1 MKLYATT
8 TSERASKG
16 QGGNKLLDID
26 VIAGG
31 NRAKVL
37 SISFKADSSIDKY
50 CINVTSVSGEIW
62 LIRQLKNQLI
72 QYEKDYYMGLIING
86 GR

>member
-16 QGGNKLLDID
+16 QGGNKLLNIDIT
-26 VIAGG
+26 AG
-31 NRAKVL
+31 NSRDKVL
-37 SISFKADSSIDKY
+37 SISFKADSSLEKY
-50 CINVTSVSGEIW
+50 CINVSSVQGDIW
-62 LIRQLKNQLI
+62 LIRQLKNHLS
-72 QYEKDYYMGLIING
+72 QYEKDYSMNG